1 MPTLR
6 TRISYADSVEDTETT
21 RSRLTRNYPTTV
33 GYGELVTMKEERNL
47 AKIRENRQELDF

>member
-6 TRISYADSVEDTETT
+6 TRISYADSGEDTETT
-21 RSRLTRNYPTTV
+21 LSRLTCNYDTTV

-47 AKIRENRQELDF
+47 AKIRENRQDLDF